1 MQKSRKI
8 AAIIGTALTA
18 SLALA
23 GCSGAGTASNGVT
36 DLSLWVPAGTATI
49 KPFVDEFNKDN
60 PKIKVTL
67 REIAFADY
75 DNALGQAFSAGKGP
89 DLAQINGTS
98 MPSFAGK
105 GFLQDITKIVGTDG
119 DLATKNFY
127 PNLLAA
133 AQYKGVQ
140 VSIPIDTGTRVIQ
153 YNKKL
158 FEKAGIAP
166 FGDTASYDEILKAA
180 QAIQALGS
188 DYQGF
193 CYVGGV
199 KEYTINSNLGPFIK
213 ESGGSFVN
221 SDGTKATLDTPEA
234 IRGVTFFKNLAATG
248 SQSNIV
254 STSEQSCDE
263 GLAAGTVGMQ
273 FNGFWAIPAQTST
286 DTFELGQTLPKDKVT
301 YSSTGGWVL
310 GVPAYV
316 GSDKAAALKTFVS
329 TMYKPENLVKFTG
342 LMPATLSGRD
352 AADNLKDPKYDI
364 YWKILNDNAD
374 NPIPL
379 SDKLVE
385 QGNLLTSAVQ
395 SILQGTVSVEDG
407 MKAANTAFQATLT
420 N

>member
-8 AAIIGTALTA
+8 AAILGVSLTA

-23 GCSGAGTASNGVT
+23 GCSGGGSSSSGVT

-49 KPFVDEFNKDN
+49 APFVEEFNKDN
-60 PKIKVTL
+60 PDIKVTL

-75 DNALGQAFSAGKGP
+75 DNALGQAFSAGQGP
-89 DLAQINGTS
+89 DIAQINGTS

-105 GFLQDITKIVGTDG
+105 GFLQDITKLVGTEG
-119 DLATKNFY
+119 DLATDNFY

-133 AQYKGVQ
+133 AQFNGEQ

-158 FEKAGIAP
+158 FEKAGIEP
-166 FGDTASYDEILKAA
+166 FGDTASYDEILTAA
-180 QAIQALGS
+180 KAIQGLGS
-188 DYQGF
+188 GIQGF

-199 KEYTINSNLGPFIK
+199 KEYTVNSNVGPFIK
-213 ESGGSFVN
+213 QSGGEFVDA
-221 SDGTKATLDTPEA
+221 SGKKAELDSPEA
-234 IRGVTFFKNLAATG
+234 IRGVTFFADLAATG
-248 SQSNIV
+248 AQSNIV
-254 STSEQSCDE
+254 STSQQSCDE
-263 GLAAGTVGMQ
+263 GFAAGTVGLQ
-273 FNGFWAIPAQTST
+273 YQGFWSIPAETST
-286 DTFELGQTLPKDKVT
+286 DTFELGQTLSEDKTV

-316 GSDKAAALKTFVS
+316 KADKAAALKTFVS

-352 AADNLKDPKYDI
+352 AAENLKDPKYDI
-364 YWKILNDNAD
+364 YWKILNENAD

-385 QGNLLTSAVQ
+385 QGNLLTAAVQ
-395 SILQGTVSVEDG
+395 SILQGDVSVEDA
-407 MKAANTAFQATLT
+407 MKSANTAFQATLD